1 MKLYIHDM
9 NSRSTEVIKQLEA
22 TRCPQKG
29 ECIEILDDSNGD
41 KIIGI
46 IEGVGT
52 RYQHGI
58 EEFHID
64 IRIYY

>member
-9 NSRSTEVIKQLEA
+9 NSRSTGVIKQLEA

-29 ECIEILDDSNGD
+29 ESIEILDDSNGD

-52 RYQHGI
+52 RFQHGI